1 MPPLEAFG
9 PSIAI
14 GLILFVMLWFAFGTQ
29 RNIRKGNDLL
39 RWLQGGLPILGR
51 RTTMRWLGSSA
62 VELGIV
68 EPASPFRE
76 ATVVVVL
83 EPRDVSFL
91 WAFAR
96 SRGRRDFVIVRVNL
110 VRAPRFDIDVRDPR
124 GWTGRAGAHPG
135 GGDGAGDAAPGGG
148 DEASRELDWADG
160 VVAIAG
166 PGADDARVRSTW
178 TRLSEASDGVWRL
191 TIQPVVPHLE
201 VHVRP
206 PAAGRTGADRLLTP
220 IRDLAISLTER

>member
-14 GLILFVMLWFAFGTQ
+14 GMILFVMLWFALGTQ

-76 ATVVVVL
+76 DRKSVV
-83 EPRDVSFL
+83 
-91 WAFAR
+91 
-96 SRGRRDFVIVRVNL
+96 
-110 VRAPRFDIDVRDPR
+110 
-124 GWTGRAGAHPG
+124 
-135 GGDGAGDAAPGGG
+135 
-148 DEASRELDWADG
+148 
-160 VVAIAG
+160 
-166 PGADDARVRSTW
+166 
-178 TRLSEASDGVWRL
+178 
-191 TIQPVVPHLE
+191 
-201 VHVRP
+201 
-206 PAAGRTGADRLLTP
+206 
-220 IRDLAISLTER
+220 